1 MSTRREGSER
11 SRQVPAWAVRGVLP
25 QRKLPSGAGGGVP
38 RRAGGRGAPGLGQ
51 GLSPSRFPASSAQT
65 PRLEASTCRV
75 CSWSSTTTPPST
87 CGPTCTGEACPVAL
101 EGRAPERSHRPGHPW
116 GPALEVVVLGFRVGR
131 TARAGRTGQAFTL
144 LLKVQVSLR
153 GACQGTGGL
162 GRWPREG

>member
-1 MSTRREGSER
+1 MSARREGSER
-11 SRQVPAWAVRGVLP
+11 SRQVPARAVRGVLP

-65 PRLEASTCRV
+65 PR
-75 CSWSSTTTPPST
+75 
-87 CGPTCTGEACPVAL
+87 TGEACPVAL

-131 TARAGRTGQAFTL
+131 TARAGRTGRAFTL